1 MAEAGKRVPGEVLDG
16 RYRLVRRLGRGG
28 FGDVWRAEELLP
40 DATPLREVALK
51 LLRGS
56 GGQDWSAEAR
66 IIASL
71 RHPALVTIYAAGI
84 LAVPQGQIP
93 FVAMELLLG
102 ENLNAFVARKERMPW
117 RRVLDWARQAAAAL
131 DEIHRAGVVHLDLKP
146 ANLFLPE
153 DGGLKVLDFGI
164 ARHGID
170 QPVPTPIPGDGEGLD
185 EMSTAAFMVQ
195 VSSENTPEGAP
206 TSRGVV
212 GTPGFMAPEVFEEG
226 EPSASSDA
234 YALAACVV
242 LLVTGSLPQRVGPRP
257 KDERSESSG
266 TVANTTA
273 QAWLSQLQSATV
285 RGAIRAL
292 AEEHPDLP
300 LGLAELLQR
309 WLALD
314 PEARGVSKGTMR
326 AQLDEVWER
335 PFGLPDNPYRGL
347 EVYRPEDEGSF
358 YGRATDAAR
367 LARELED
374 APAAIL
380 HGERGIGLQSLARAG
395 VLPRL
400 AQSFADGRHDWRS
413 CDLTFEDPTLSLDEH
428 VSEALQR
435 FLGDHPGNGRGDEV
449 SRLLRW
455 AETSPVGALVVIDD
469 LHRVVTD
476 DGASPELLPELVER
490 LLEGPSGLRLVAT
503 VAAEHTGQLL
513 EHPVGTAMRPW
524 LRFIGPIGA
533 GAVDALVRGP
543 AEAARRPLD
552 EADAIID
559 AVSAELD
566 DGSRLPL
573 VSLALRRWWEACG
586 EGALRR
592 EVWDELGGVVGV
604 AASHAEE
611 VFRDLDEATQA
622 HVEALLLRLVSV
634 DGEPVTLPVEMLHET
649 ERTLVEP
656 LRRRRLLN
664 CRRGEVSLVHPELA
678 ERWTRLH
685 ALRLAHTDRLTF
697 VQDLRAA
704 SHRWVMAGKPRRLLW
719 GGAALERVAT
729 WREVVEVELG
739 DDERD
744 FVRAS
749 EVAWRWVWVRRIALG
764 LAAVAAVVLGVWFDG
779 EQKRRQTAQEAAL
792 ERAQL
797 EGAREGMVSLAR
809 AAEDPYAE
817 VSLLAGA
824 VAAGDLDPLTRFE
837 LVAAAQKLPQARFL
851 TLDEVPRPDFHWGER
866 WLIGGGREVVVFDF
880 KPPAGPEFAPSR
892 VRFRPHDDG
901 MADFVPV
908 PFDHAFV
915 SRGLDGHLKVWRLRD
930 DGSVGLA
937 ASSPFRCV
945 RGLSQVLVA
954 ARAPVVSCT
963 TDEGVVRWDLRSPST
978 YKADPF
984 AGRVLDI
991 SADGQWVAAAWL
1003 RKLLLWKGT
1012 TERRLELDVE
1022 VQPSVARFSPRDQ
1035 LVALVR
1041 PSRLEVLDLA
1051 GKEPKTI
1058 HEQLVVTP
1066 NPVDARWDEGGVDV
1080 AVCDF
1085 TGTGDWYYLRGGG
1098 RDPED
1103 PVPPPTARPCVRERG
1118 RWPEKLYHPRDY
1130 GPRLSQRHLGP
1141 RRFEGGYRFE
1151 DGRVLTRDLVMFPPG
1166 PGSLAPLISYG
1177 GGALDDEAERAQGSS
1192 ITAAVV
1198 LGDEVVWQVG
1208 EEIRILDRE
1217 GEPILRRAGKLLR
1230 HCPNGSL
1237 LAYRKANQGAIWEF
1251 FDARRAL
1258 VLKRVSRAPGFVL
1271 GADGACKV
1279 VLFQNLEGGLATVT
1293 LDQAGPD
1300 PAPLDVGRAVDG
1312 YVYDVRWSGEGAEG
1326 GLWLAVSDGTMWHWG
1341 RDGFTPYGRATPRAT
1356 AMADGQAPG
1365 ILIFADEAGVH
1376 RRRGEEP
1383 ATLLFPAR
1391 GDRVYEDLH
1400 AVDAQMVVLSWA
1412 HGVALLDTERH
1423 ELAGTL
1429 DLEMGGR
1436 LSPWDADGSLL
1447 VWPYAFMGGPRGNI
1461 LPLGGPLAVEIGA
1474 QTSNLRAKLGDE
1486 KQIELRLEGMP

>member
-1 MAEAGKRVPGEVLDG
+1 MAEAEKRAPGEVLDG

-40 DATPLREVALK
+40 DQTPLREVALK

-84 LAVPQGQIP
+84 LDTPQGQVP

-102 ENLNAFVARKERMPW
+102 ENLNAFVMRKRRVPW
-117 RRVLDWARQAAAAL
+117 RRALDWARQAAAAL

-146 ANLFLPE
+146 ANLFLPGG
-153 DGGLKVLDFGI
+153 GGLKVLDFGI

-170 QPVPTPIPGDGEGLD
+170 RPVPTPVPREGEGLD

-195 VSSENTPEGAP
+195 VSSNETPEGAP

-226 EPSASSDA
+226 EPSAASDA

-242 LLVTGSLPQRVGPRP
+242 LLVTATLPQRVGPRP
-257 KDERSESSG
+257 DDDRAESATMADT
-266 TVANTTA
+266 TVK
-273 QAWLSQLQSATV
+273 AWLSQLQSATV
-285 RGAIRAL
+285 RGAIRPL
-292 AEEHPDLP
+292 SDEHPELP
-300 LGLAELLQR
+300 RGLVDLLQR

-314 PEARGVSKGTMR
+314 PEARGVNAGTMR
-326 AQLDEVWER
+326 TQLDEIWER
-335 PFGLPDNPYRGL
+335 PYGIPDNPYRGL

-358 YGRATDAAR
+358 CGRATDAAR

-400 AQSFADGRHDWRS
+400 ARTFADDRDDWRA
-413 CDLTFEDPTLSLDEH
+413 CDLTFEDPELSLDDH
-428 VSEALQR
+428 VRDAILR
-435 FLGDHPGNGRGDEV
+435 LLGEGAESRRGDEV
-449 SRLLRW
+449 SRLLHW
-455 AETSPVGALVVIDD
+455 AETSGVGALVIIDD

-476 DGASPELLPELVER
+476 EGEAPALLGELVER
-490 LLEGPSGLRLVAT
+490 LLEGPTGLRLVAT

-513 EHPVGTAMRPW
+513 EHPIGAALRPW

-543 AEAARRPLD
+543 AEAARRPLE
-552 EADAIID
+552 EADAVID
-559 AVSAELD
+559 AVSGELD
-566 DGSRLPL
+566 DGSRLPF
-573 VSLALRRWWEACG
+573 VSLALERWWEACG

-592 EVWDELGGVVGV
+592 EAWDHLGGVVGV
-604 AASHAEE
+604 AATHAES
-611 VFRDLDEATQA
+611 VFRALDEVTQA
-622 HVEALLLRLVSV
+622 RTEALLLRLVSV
-634 DGEPVTLPVEMLHET
+634 DGEPVALPVEMLHAE
-649 ERTLVEP
+649 ERDLVEP
-656 LRRRRLLN
+656 LRRHRLLN
-664 CRRGEVSLVHPELA
+664 IRRGDVSLAHPELA
-678 ERWTRLH
+678 QRWTRLL

-704 SHRWVMAGKPRRLLW
+704 THRWSLGGKPGRLLW
-719 GGAALERVAT
+719 GGPGLQRVAT

-739 DDERD
+739 EDERD
-744 FVRAS
+744 FVHAS
-749 EVAWRWVWVRRIALG
+749 EVAWRWVWAGRM
-764 LAAVAAVVLGVWFDG
+764 LAAVAAVAAVIFGVWFDG
-779 EQKRRQTAQEAAL
+779 EQKRRQRAQEAAL

-809 AAEDPYAE
+809 AADDPYAE

-824 VAAGDLDPLTRFE
+824 VAAGDADPLTRFE
-837 LVAAAQKLPQARFL
+837 LVAAAQTLPPARFL
-851 TLDEVPRPDFHWGER
+851 TLDDVPRPDFHWGER

-880 KPPAGPEFAPSR
+880 KPPAGPAFAPSR
-892 VRFRPHDDG
+892 YRFRPHEDG

-915 SRGLDGHLKVWRLRD
+915 SRGLDGHLKVWRLRE

-937 ASSPFRCV
+937 ASSPFRCL
-945 RGLSQVLVA
+945 RGLSQVHVA
-954 ARAPVVSCT
+954 ARAPVVACT
-963 TDEGVVRWDLRSPST
+963 TDEGVVRWDLRSPT
-978 YKADPF
+978 VYKADPF

-1012 TERRLELDVE
+1012 TERRLELDVD

-1041 PSRLEVLDLA
+1041 PSRLEVLDLT
-1051 GKEPKTI
+1051 GSDPQPI
-1058 HEQLVVTP
+1058 HEQLLITP
-1066 NPVDARWDEGGVDV
+1066 NPVDARWDAGGLDL

-1085 TGTGDWYYLRGGG
+1085 TGTGDWYYLRRGA
-1098 RDPED
+1098 RDPGD
-1103 PVPPPTARPCVRERG
+1103 PTPPRSTRPCLPERA
-1118 RWPEKLYHPRDY
+1118 RWPEKVYHPGDY
-1130 GPRLSQRHLGP
+1130 GRRLSQRHLGP

-1166 PGSLAPLISYG
+1166 PGGLAPLITYG
-1177 GGALDDEAERAQGSS
+1177 GGELDDEGDRAQGRSV
-1192 ITAAVV
+1192 TGALV

-1208 EEIRILDRE
+1208 DEIRILDRK
-1217 GEPILRRAGKLLR
+1217 GEPILRRPGRLLR
-1230 HCPNGSL
+1230 SCPNGSL
-1237 LAYRKANQGAIWEF
+1237 LAYRRANQGAVWEI
-1251 FDARRAL
+1251 FDARRDL
-1258 VLKRVSRAPGFVL
+1258 VLKRVAREPGFVL
-1271 GADGACKV
+1271 GADGACKAALV
-1279 VLFQNLEGGLATVT
+1279 QHHEGGLATVSLT
-1293 LDQAGPD
+1293 EGGPD
-1300 PAPLDVGRAVDG
+1300 PAPLRVGPALDG
-1312 YVYDVRWSGEGAEG
+1312 YVYDVRQSGDGG
-1326 GLWLAVSDGTMWHWG
+1326 GLWLAVSDGTMWRWSPEG
-1341 RDGFTPYGRATPRAT
+1341 LVAFGRATPRAT
-1356 AMADGQAPG
+1356 AMADGHAPG
-1365 ILIFADEAGVH
+1365 TLLFADEAGVH
-1376 RRRGEEP
+1376 RRRGEEA
-1383 ATLLFPAR
+1383 ATLLFPVR
-1391 GDRVYEDLH
+1391 GDRVYEDLR
-1400 AVDAQMVVLSWA
+1400 AVDARMVVLSWA
-1412 HGVALLDTERH
+1412 HGVALLDTIRL

-1436 LSPWDADGSLL
+1436 LSRWDADGSLL
-1447 VWPYAFMGGPRGNI
+1447 VWPYAFMGGPRGSI

-1474 QTSNLRAKLGDE
+1474 QTSNLRAKLGE
-1486 KQIELRLEGMP
+1486 GHQIELRLEGMP